1 MPQQYTA
8 SSVCVCVSEC
18 SVQVRATTFSHM
30 TLTKFTKLT
39 VPRPQQKQPTAVK
52 ANHRKCSVSNMMCV
66 TKFNVLIY
74 RLSSNRKSIKRL
86 WSLIEYD
93 SVWVIEN
100 TLKNNTKT
108 TRILSVHLRF
118 SALRT
123 LSSLLLLFIL
133 DAIRMINVWQ
143 NNIDS
148 DTCIITVYS

>member
-1 MPQQYTA
+1 MSILFLICLSNTLPPR
-8 SSVCVCVSEC
+8 CVCVSEC

-100 TLKNNTKT
+100 TLKKITQKQHEFCLFT
-108 TRILSVHLRF
+108 CGSPHFVHFLHFFCSLFSMRF
-118 SALRT
+118 E
-123 LSSLLLLFIL
+123 
-133 DAIRMINVWQ
+133 W
-143 NNIDS
+143 
-148 DTCIITVYS
+148 